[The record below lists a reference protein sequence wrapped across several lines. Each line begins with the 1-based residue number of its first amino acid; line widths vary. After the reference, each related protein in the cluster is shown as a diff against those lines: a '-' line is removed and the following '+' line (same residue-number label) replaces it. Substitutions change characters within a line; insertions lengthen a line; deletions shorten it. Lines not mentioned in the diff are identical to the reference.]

1 MCTRACLRPLLNVLL
16 VDVLGEELDLEGCD
30 VRSVSVRLEI
40 FREGAPLSAY
50 PMDSLPLG

>member
-16 VDVLGEELDLEGCD
+16 VDVLGDELDLEGCD

-40 FREGAPLSAY
+40 FKGGGGLHYLRIQWTVY
-50 PMDSLPLG
+50 H